1 MISILDI
8 TQAQIEVFLL
18 SLFRFAGM
26 MAIAPVFSHR
36 TFPIQLRFAFSMLVA
51 ILIFPFLDAERF
63 VSPSDLW
70 ALLGIGVTEFLLGAM
85 IGFAFYLLFAAV
97 QFAGGIIGFQ
107 IGFAIVNVIDPTSSE
122 NISIIGQFQYLLA
135 LLLFLAMNGHHLI
148 LSGLLDSFILVPLGE
163 VTFRFSGAAALARLS
178 AGVFILA
185 VKIASPVMLALLL
198 TDTALG
204 IIARTVPQMNVFIVG
219 FPLKIAIGLFVV
231 GLSLPV
237 FAYVFQGS
245 LTGLQD
251 SLSSLIVGIAR

>member
-26 MAIAPVFSHR
+26 MAIAPVLSHR

-51 ILIFPFLDAERF
+51 ILIFPFVNSGDF
-63 VSPSDLW
+63 VSPSSIW
-70 ALLGIGVTEFLLGAM
+70 ELLGVGVTEFLMGAM
-85 IGFAFYLLFAAV
+85 IGFMFYLLFVAV

-107 IGFAIVNVIDPTSSE
+107 IGFAIVNVIDPSTSQ

-135 LLLFLAMNGHHLI
+135 TPLFLIMNGHHMI
-148 LSGLLDSFILVPLGE
+148 LSGMLDSFRLVPLGT
-163 VTFRFSGAAALARLS
+163 VTFQFSGATELARLS

-185 VKIASPVMLALLL
+185 VKIASPVMLALFL

-231 GLSLPV
+231 GLTVPI

-245 LTGLQD
+245 LVRLQD
-251 SLSSLIVGIAR
+251 SLSSLIVAIAR